1 MRNEIMNEMIMRLF
15 LNPAKL
21 YGYDLYIEK
30 DGSMAKEIVFEEKKH
45 ERFAPTSSVL
55 TISKRE
61 AQILIDDLW
70 NAGLRPTEGSGSA
83 GSLAATQRHLE
94 DMRTITFKKLN
105 IVRDNG

>member
-1 MRNEIMNEMIMRLF
+1 MDEMIMRLF

-30 DGSMAKEIVFEEKKH
+30 DGSIAKEIVFEEKKH
-45 ERFAPTSSVL
+45 ERFARTLPVL

-61 AQILIDDLW
+61 AQVLIDDLW

-94 DMRTITFKKLN
+94 DMRTIAFKKFN
-105 IVRDNG
+105 IVRNNG